1 MLSLRVTLRQLR
13 RDPAY
18 IAAVVLSLAIGM
30 AACAAVFS
38 ILDVFLFAPVPG
50 VLDRSTVIHIRWMG
64 GPELLTLLRRGS

>member
-1 MLSLRVTLRQLR
+1 M
-13 RDPAY
+13 
-18 IAAVVLSLAIGM
+18 AV
-30 AACAAVFS
+30 CAAVFS